1 MIPPLASFTNHF
13 SVLLGAEKADWD
25 HCAALKEGVPGWSKI
40 EHYLFFRELL
50 RSKAKPEPLRI
61 LVCGVYHGLDMRYI
75 AGLAEKLGQKIELV
89 GVDLFEDKPCADW
102 PEEQRK
108 EGVKWVDSIHKAPP
122 PDMEAAKRNV
132 PTAEISKC
140 DSVSWIHQNLLR
152 EFDIIYLDTSHDEQT
167 VRDEIEAA
175 LRILAVGGLLAGDD
189 YAGGCSNWGV
199 SDAVQSLLPNHI
211 VLFNRIWVAQAP

>member
-122 PDMEAAKRNV
+122 PDMQAAKRNC
-132 PTAEISKC
+132 PSATIIKE
-140 DSVSWIHQNLLR
+140 DSITWLR
-152 EFDIIYLDTSHDEQT
+152 LAGAARLKPFDII
-167 VRDEIEAA
+167 
-175 LRILAVGGLLAGDD
+175 
-189 YAGGCSNWGV
+189 
-199 SDAVQSLLPNHI
+199 
-211 VLFNRIWVAQAP
+211 